1 MIKRGMMIRKEGM
14 KGGTRTNGVMLD
26 EGESPIEGRKEGVWR
41 RKERRK
47 HEVHEERRER
57 EIA

>member
-1 MIKRGMMIRKEGM
+1 
-14 KGGTRTNGVMLD
+14 MLD